1 MSKNG
6 KSKNGNSPKDQH
18 DLVLAKLNDDRLLRY
33 EQGETIE
40 EIAEKDG
47 ITPET
52 AAACIKD
59 IEKRIDFSKLRE
71 LRILKYEGAITNEL
85 IRNQYRK
92 DLKTAVKKA
101 VKALVNSDDDKSKA
115 EGIRLYLKVVSLE
128 EKPVAP
134 QTTVNVQQSNSNINE
149 TDGGPPMKMEERI
162 AKIRKMQIEGHAKVI
177 DVEPVP
183 KKKPKPR
190 KAVPGSKRPN
200 EPF

>member
-6 KSKNGNSPKDQH
+6 NGATPKDQH
-18 DLVLAKLNDDRLLRY
+18 KRVLAKLKDDRLVRY
-33 EQGETIE
+33 EAGETLE

-47 ITPET
+47 ITSET

-71 LRILKYEGAITNEL
+71 LRILKYEGAISNEL

-92 DLKTAVKKA
+92 DLAAANKKA
-101 VKALVNSDDDKSKA
+101 IKALLVSDDPKSKV
-115 EGIRLYLKVVSLE
+115 EGVKLYLKVVSLE

-134 QTTVNVQQSNSNINE
+134 QTTVNVQQNNSNIE
-149 TDGGPPMKMEERI
+149 TVTGPPMKMEERI
-162 AKIRKMQIEGHAKVI
+162 AEIRKMQVAGHSKTI
-177 DVEPVP
+177 DVEPIP
-183 KKKPKPR
+183 EKKP
-190 KAVPGSKRPN
+190 APGSQAPN